1 MPAAVDPLQPVSA
14 LRRRYRL
21 ARRAAGELPWRR
33 LRIGAAAL
41 CVMFALGVALYLQ
54 ERSVRTRALTV
65 GAAEAPDRID
75 VGATVHRTDP
85 DARTL
90 AVRIT
95 ADPRGAYADA
105 AGGPRSDLTL
115 ITNSPGQEHLTF
127 KAHSLSRVRDLTLA
141 LREGT
146 SSDYPFD
153 RYGTSLILRATVDG
167 AQVPL
172 TLRLRDQDPDFTLH
186 SPAARY
192 AFGVA
197 EVDSQ
202 VRRSHS
208 TFLMAWFMAGAFWAI
223 GLSVVVA
230 CGLVVRQRRGL
241 VWPALGWMA
250 ASLFALVG
258 LRGAAPGSPPNGSL
272 LDYGAFYWAE
282 ALIAFGLTRLVFH
295 GIRLEH
301 RKGGPIDPMPVPR
314 PAWLRHRRVPPGTA
328 ARTRAAARARRR
340 ARP

>member
-1 MPAAVDPLQPVSA
+1 MPAPVDPHQPVSA
-14 LRRRYRL
+14 LRRRYRR
-21 ARRAAGELPWRR
+21 ARRTWGELPWRR
-33 LRIGAAAL
+33 LAVGAGAL
-41 CVMFALGVALYLQ
+41 CLMFALGVAMYVQ
-54 ERSVRTRALTV
+54 ERSSRTRTLTV
-65 GAAEAPDRID
+65 GDAAAVDRVD

-85 DARTL
+85 EGRTL
-90 AVRIT
+90 ALRVT

-105 AGGPRSDLTL
+105 AGAPRADLTVVS
-115 ITNSPGQEHLTF
+115 NSPGQEHLTF

-153 RYGTSLILRATVDG
+153 RYRVSLVVRATVG
-167 AQVPL
+167 GTQVPL
-172 TLRLRDQDPDFTLH
+172 ALHLRDQDPDFRLH
-186 SPAARY
+186 TKAAGY
-192 AFGVA
+192 AFEVA
-197 EVDSQ
+197 AVDSQ
-202 VRRSHS
+202 VTRSRS
-208 TFLMAWFMAGAFWAI
+208 TFLMAWFMAGAMWCI

-258 LRGAAPGSPPNGSL
+258 LRNAAPGSPPNGSL

-282 ALIAFGLTRLVFH
+282 ALIAVGLTRLVFH
-295 GIRLEH
+295 GILLEH

-328 ARTRAAARARRR
+328 ARSRAAARARRR